1 MSLATYKLSV
11 VKENQR
17 IPNFV
22 SVIEAVKLLRL
33 SEQRIRGLASTGQ
46 LRASK
51 IGSSWVVAEDS
62 VHELARQKGFSKP
75 SKRAQVSN
83 HSGSLKVLSFF
94 TGAMGLDLGLENAGL
109 ETIVA
114 CEFDKWSR
122 ATISNNKPDLPLLG
136 DIWNST
142 SDSVREAAGLSAT
155 DEIDVIAGGPPCQ
168 AFSTAGNRKGF
179 EDARGNVFL
188 HFIDL
193 SMELRP
199 KYLVLENVRGLLSA
213 ALKHR
218 QLHLRGGENPPL
230 SEAELP
236 GGALRHIVEKIREHG
251 YSVSFNLYNAA
262 NFGAPQTRERL
273 ILICSREGDRV
284 PYLNPTHSENGE
296 FGLPKW
302 KTFREAVKDLAEE
315 NQKFLNFPEDRLKY
329 YRLLGPGQYWKHLPE
344 ELQKEALGNSYYSGG
359 GKTGFLRRLAWDR
372 PSPTL
377 VTHPAMPATDL
388 AHPEALRPLSIQEY
402 KRVQEF
408 PDSWKLQGP
417 LVQQYKQVGNAVPIP
432 LGRAVG
438 ELIKAHSK
446 GISSL
451 PPEGFKFSR
460 YKATSDLEF
469 LKLNKED
476 SQPTLF

>member
-1 MSLATYKLSV
+1 MSEPGYKFRFV
-11 VKENQR
+11 NENHG
-17 IPNFV
+17 IPNV
-22 SVIEAVKLLRL
+22 ISVADAAKLLHL

-51 IGSSWVVAEDS
+51 IGSSWVIANDS
-62 VHELARQKGFSKP
+62 VNELAQQKGLSQP
-75 SKRAQVSN
+75 SKR
-83 HSGSLKVLSFF
+83 HSGTMNSESLKVLSFF
-94 TGAMGLDLGLENAGL
+94 TGAMGLDLGLEKAGL
-109 ETIVA
+109 ETILA

-122 ATISNNKPDLPLLG
+122 ATISHNKPDLPLLG
-136 DIWNST
+136 DIWNCS
-142 SDSVREAAGLSAT
+142 SESIREAAGLS
-155 DEIDVIAGGPPCQ
+155 DKDDIDVIAGGPPCQ
-168 AFSTAGNRKGF
+168 AFSTAGNRQGF
-179 EDARGNVFL
+179 EDIRGNVFL
-188 HFIDL
+188 RFIDL

-218 QLHLRGGENPPL
+218 PLNLRGGDNLPL
-230 SEAELP
+230 SDEELP
-236 GGALRHIVEKIREHG
+236 GGALKHIVEKIREHG

-262 NFGAPQTRERL
+262 NFGAPQTRERI
-273 ILICSREGDRV
+273 ILICSREGGRV
-284 PYLNPTHSENGE
+284 PYLNPTHSENAE

-302 KTFREAVKDLAEE
+302 ITFRQVVDDLLEE

-329 YRLLGPGQYWKHLPE
+329 YRMLGPGQYWKHLPE

-359 GKTGFLRRLAWDR
+359 GKTGFLRRLAWDK

-388 AHPEALRPLSIQEY
+388 AHPEQLRPISIQEY

-408 PDSWKLQGP
+408 PDSWELQGP

-432 LGRAVG
+432 LGKAVG
-438 ELIKAHSK
+438 ELIRAHAK
-446 GISSL
+446 GVAPN

-460 YKATSDLEF
+460 YKATSDAEF
-469 LKLNKED
+469 LKSNQTDTKVA
-476 SQPTLF
+476 LF